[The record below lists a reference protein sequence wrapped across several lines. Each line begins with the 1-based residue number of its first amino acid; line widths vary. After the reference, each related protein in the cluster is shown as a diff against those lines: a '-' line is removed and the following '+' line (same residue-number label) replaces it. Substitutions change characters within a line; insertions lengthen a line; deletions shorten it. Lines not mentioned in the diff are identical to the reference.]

1 MAILN
6 PTRLCTGM
14 TFNRMSNSTTNYTG
28 AGAAPRTF
36 TRRSRVTSLRL
47 FLYDPGCP
55 HDFLL
60 RESSRFMQNYT
71 MN

>member
-1 MAILN
+1 LN

-28 AGAAPRTF
+28 AGAAPRT
-36 TRRSRVTSLRL
+36 VTSLGP
-47 FLYDPGCP
+47 FLYDSGCP

-60 RESSRFMQNYT
+60 RVSFRFMQNYT
-71 MN
+71 AY